1 MRGPFL
7 AFVCLLG
14 TVLAA
19 CDQAPEYA
27 AIDSPKENRIRLV
40 RHEHVVR
47 FPGNAAALDAH
58 EAARLAQFLG
68 SRASDGGATIAV
80 GPGTSGAL
88 VSSRERAVRDALA
101 ARGYRAVDV
110 FHVSSADALNQV
122 IVSVASAVV
131 VTPRCPDYSKPT
143 EYNYTN
149 TPHSNFGCASAHN
162 LGVMVA
168 DPADLARG
176 RDEGT
181 LDGTQS
187 VLGVQRYRTGK
198 VTPLKDPGDSS
209 SSGNGSSSGSK

>member
-1 MRGPFL
+1 MRGSFL

-14 TVLAA
+14 VALAA

-27 AIDSPKENRIRLV
+27 VADSPKENRIRLV

-58 EAARLAQFLG
+58 EAARLSQFLG
-68 SRASDGGATIAV
+68 SRASDSGATIAV
-80 GPGTSGAL
+80 GPGTSAAL
-88 VSSRERAVRDALA
+88 ASSRERVVREALA
-101 ARGYRAVDV
+101 ARGYRSVDV
-110 FHVSSADALNQV
+110 FHVSAADALNQV

-149 TPHSNFGCASAHN
+149 TPHSNYGCATAHN

-187 VLGVQRYRTGK
+187 VLGIQRYRIGK
-198 VTPLKDPGDSS
+198 VTPLKSNENNS
-209 SSGNGSSSGSK
+209 ATEAK